1 MCWRKLNCEGS
12 EFTGGKYPA
21 KDPTNEFKRA
31 VLASKMSK
39 NMNQLNLIRGNTKK
53 NSVTNDG
60 KEYLSHLDI
69 DFGGLFKLD

>member
-39 NMNQLNLIRGNTKK
+39 NMNQLNLIRGTTKK
-53 NSVTNDG
+53 N
-60 KEYLSHLDI
+60 LSD
-69 DFGGLFKLD
+69 